1 MHMYICMYWCF
12 DIYEQFLFA
21 SARRTQHTVLFVH
34 LEQNPKSGGAGVP
47 KPLGKDYST
56 IIMFDDD

>member
-1 MHMYICMYWCF
+1 MYWCF
-12 DIYEQFLFA
+12 DIYEQFLCA

-34 LEQNPKSGGAGVP
+34 LVHKTPKFGGKGVP